1 VTVEVYYPSTAAA
14 VAGVPGDVIRVLN
27 LAIVETQ
34 SFRDVAIATG
44 PFPLVLFS
52 HGNGGIRFQSYFL
65 AAHLAS
71 HGFVVVT
78 PDHHGNTFL
87 DALLGIEDPDV
98 AVNRPLDM
106 TFLIDRFLALNA
118 ESGSFF
124 EGALEPEAIGMSG
137 HSFGGYTAFT
147 LAGGAFAL
155 GTFTDARVKAIL
167 PLAPA
172 AQFFDPS
179 FFAGIEIPTLIVG
192 GSLDE
197 TTPFASDQQAPFD
210 ALPAGAEVVGLADLR
225 NAGHFTFSDF
235 CEVPRQLLSF
245 LGGFEEACE
254 PRHLPWRHAHDIVN
268 YLAVNFFRGTL
279 QGDQEALARI
289 APQALAAIED
299 LAFQSK

>member
-1 VTVEVYYPSTAAA
+1 
-14 VAGVPGDVIRVLN
+14 
-27 LAIVETQ
+27 
-34 SFRDVAIATG
+34 
-44 PFPLVLFS
+44 
-52 HGNGGIRFQSYFL
+52 
-65 AAHLAS
+65 
-71 HGFVVVT
+71 VVS

-87 DALLGIEDPDV
+87 DALGGIDDPDV

-106 TFLIDRFLALNA
+106 SFLIDAFLAMNA

-124 EGALEPEAIGMSG
+124 EGALDPGAIGMSG
-137 HSFGGYTAFT
+137 HSFGGYTTFA

-172 AQFFDPS
+172 AAFFEPA

-197 TTPFASDQQAPFD
+197 TTPFATDQQAPFD
-210 ALPAGAEVVGLADLR
+210 ALPVGASVVGLADLR

-235 CEVPRQLLSF
+235 CEVPRLLLGF

-268 YLAVNFFRGTL
+268 YLSLNFFRGTL
-279 QGDQEALARI
+279 QGDPESLARI
-289 APQALAAIED
+289 APGALAANED